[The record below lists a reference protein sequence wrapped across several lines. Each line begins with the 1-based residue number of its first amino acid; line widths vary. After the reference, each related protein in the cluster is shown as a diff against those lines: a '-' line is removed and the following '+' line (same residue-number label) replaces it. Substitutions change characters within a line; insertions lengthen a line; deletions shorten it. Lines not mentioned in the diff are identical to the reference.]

1 MFREGCGLQTAG
13 DLRGRVGGHE
23 PSKRPALP
31 QAVGRVP
38 ALTAPRPLPQMQRA
52 RSGSPFQT
60 APGQAYLEVW
70 SLDGSPHTRLL
81 GFAWDPKSQG
91 RVLL

>member
-1 MFREGCGLQTAG
+1 MATSLVRGLLFPGGRPCAG
-13 DLRGRVGGHE
+13 ADSPAF
-23 PSKRPALP
+23 PSSAAACEEWQP
-31 QAVGRVP
+31 VP
-38 ALTAPRPLPQMQRA
+38 NR
-52 RSGSPFQT
+52 

-70 SLDGSPHTRLL
+70 SLDGYPPPLL